1 LITVDSLT
9 KHFGEVSVL
18 NGLSFELLPGEI
30 LGFLG
35 PNGAGKTTTMR
46 ILTCFFP
53 PTSGRATVAGFDV
66 TREPD
71 EVRRALGYLP
81 EGVPL
86 YRDMTVLE
94 FLDFIAQAKGVE
106 KSRRASSVDQAI
118 DETNLGEW
126 RRRTI
131 SELSRGT
138 RQRVG
143 LAQAILGEP
152 KVLILDEPTVGLDPQ
167 QIAEIRQLILG
178 MKGRRTVLLSTHI
191 LPEVQMTCD
200 RVIILNKGR
209 IAAQGTPDH
218 LTGPGLSAQELELL
232 VEAPLELVEKTLRSI
247 TGVTD
252 LRLEPEASG
261 TTRAHLKSEDPAALR
276 ALVSRALTSQSHQG
290 QPVALL
296 EMKLTGRSLEQA
308 FLEAIGRDVA
318 HASGVVAA

>member
-1 LITVDSLT
+1 MITVENIT
-9 KHFGEVSVL
+9 KNFGEVRVL
-18 NGLSFELLPGEI
+18 NDLSFELRPGEI

-53 PTSGRATVAGFDV
+53 PSSGRATVAGFDV
-66 TREPD
+66 MKEPD

-94 FLDFIAQAKGVE
+94 FLGFIAQAKGVE
-106 KSRRASSVDQAI
+106 RSRRGAVVDTAI
-118 DETNLGEW
+118 EETNLGEW
-126 RRRTI
+126 RGRMI

-152 KVLILDEPTVGLDPQ
+152 QVLILDEPTVGLDPK
-167 QIAEIRQLILG
+167 QIAEIRELIMR

-200 RVIILNKGR
+200 RVIILNRGR
-209 IAAQGTPDH
+209 IAAQGTPDN
-218 LTGPGLSAQELELL
+218 LTGQEIGTGALELSVTGDRELAERVLGSIDGTELESVPGGQSGEHRFRLRGPRIGEQRAEVAAAVTGAGLGL
-232 VEAPLELVEKTLRSI
+232 VE
-247 TGVTD
+247 
-252 LRLEPEASG
+252 LRLA
-261 TTRAHLKSEDPAALR
+261 
-276 ALVSRALTSQSHQG
+276 
-290 QPVALL
+290 
-296 EMKLTGRSLEQA
+296 GRSLEEA
-308 FLEAIGRDVA
+308 FLEAISKDGGHGAGREEVA
-318 HASGVVAA
+318 